1 MLYYTTVRQPLE
13 EKEDGPIAS
22 IKWKVCLLL
31 QYVTRS
37 VCTSN

>member
-1 MLYYTTVRQPLE
+1 MLYYTTVRHLFE

-22 IKWKVCLLL
+22 IKWKICLLL

-37 VCTSN
+37 VCTLN